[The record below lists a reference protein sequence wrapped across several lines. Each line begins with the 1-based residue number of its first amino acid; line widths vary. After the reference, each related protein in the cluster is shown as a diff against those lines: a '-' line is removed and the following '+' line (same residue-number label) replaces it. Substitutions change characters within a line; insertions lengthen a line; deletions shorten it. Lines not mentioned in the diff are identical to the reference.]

1 MLHGLH
7 YQSFCDHSRNLVKR
21 VNSVTLNLRLQNFC
35 CDHRNFDSVSQLYD
49 WERRIRDFQI
59 YDHITCSGQKGMT
72 PLPLRPLTLLIP
84 AVIVLKF
91 RPILGDDV
99 IDCMSKISQPH

>member
-7 YQSFCDHSRNLVKR
+7 YQSFCDHSRNLVE

-35 CDHRNFDSVSQLYD
+35 CDHRNFDSD
-49 WERRIRDFQI
+49 WERRIRDFQM

-72 PLPLRPLTLLIP
+72 PLPPLRPLTLLIP

-99 IDCMSKISQPH
+99 IDCTSKISQSH